1 MGRPSRKQFGLLV
14 LFIKFSLI
22 GLFLWMLSGCSRVT
36 IEELGWVSQ
45 PNMQFEEYQP
55 HGLSNA
61 LLPQVEPGN
70 NASGGGQAAGCIACK

>member
-1 MGRPSRKQFGLLV
+1 MGRPSRKQSALLV
-14 LFIKFSLI
+14 LLLRLSLVCASV
-22 GLFLWMLSGCSRVT
+22 GMLTGCSRVT

-45 PNMQFEEYQP
+45 SNMQFEENQP
-55 HGLSNA
+55 HGLSNG